1 MKKLNFLKST
11 LILIVLSFISI
22 SLYSQQL
29 NAHQWLEQNTLPVF
43 KPGHT
48 LPKLGQMF
56 SGNINIESRLAL
68 ATNYGYGIRLS
79 RSPKEREN
87 EAKMA
92 NLCIINPKL
101 YKVALFFANM
111 DGINNR
117 PEYTWPEGTFIP
129 GTKVFSPEMPDA
141 AWDNMIDYVMKQ
153 MDVQLSNL
161 PTEAVGSIENWTEY
175 GIHVPVS
182 YVDLGEK
189 NPSLLKAKGNRTW
202 YDYISSR
209 KGYYEKRMR
218 DAIKARFPNAL
229 YTAYTIAGLEEEK
242 DRMYGF
248 DFKYL
253 KDGTDYAS
261 PEIYF
266 NYFNTGFQVPADMFS
281 ELTHARFHEITNGS
295 PNYYA
300 WLSAGYVRNIASYQG
315 AVNQGMYSP
324 MDKWM
329 GFLKMN
335 YTAGM
340 LGGVT
345 TGEFDQ
351 VDASVQFPAEKPL
364 KWLEQMAVL
373 GHAHALFSWLE
384 PVLRNSDL
392 LEGPHKHKWS
402 PTQPAYEF
410 TQDNSKVMVRKT
422 KDKNQW
428 LVSAWAMDGVER
440 NVTVNIPVL
449 GAYTILARTCGTVFL
464 VEKTANGISSKWFD
478 ENGMFPSLT
487 ASQLNG
493 KYVQAN
499 KISVDAYTP
508 LKVRATKQLSV
519 KFQPDNTTNQSVVW
533 TSSNPEVATVSSTGL
548 VTRLKAGSA
557 DIIATEQEMGFQ
569 AIFQLTVPVKD
580 ISLDITD
587 KEITGIGTLQ
597 LKATVLPENATNNT
611 ITWISDNPD
620 VAKVSQ
626 TGRVSTLRAGVATI
640 KAISDDYG
648 NPSATC
654 TVIVKEQPVRSI
666 KLPDSFVEVGKSI
679 VIKPIITPGSAIEK
693 RVKWEESANPR
704 VITLEPDSV
713 SCKVSGVSVGE
724 VVISAKSVDGGY
736 NANAT
741 VKVVPVPPAPNFFL
755 TLNNGNENSISGFV
769 GYQFTIKS
777 ENDVTL
783 FGLGRFTNGVLKDN
797 HIVNLWSVDDQK
809 ITATATITPASQFD
823 GFGYQYEILSNPII
837 LKTGKS
843 YRIVSQEMAGGD
855 SWKKLGK
862 YGRTWAYAK
871 VDFGVTGSNNPNAF
885 PSTIAPGQKELE
897 GYGAATIYAKRN
909 HLEVGVKLNKTTSKL
924 EVGKSEQLNAEILIQ
939 SALHG
944 AEWSSSNPAIATVSS
959 NGLVNR
965 LAPGSV
971 TITATTYD
979 GFTAT
984 CVFE

>member
-22 SLYSQQL
+22 SLYSQQV

-48 LPKLGQMF
+48 LPKLGQMYC
-56 SGNINIESRLAL
+56 GNPTIDTRLAL
-68 ATNYGYGIRLS
+68 ATYYGYGIRLS
-79 RSPKEREN
+79 RTKERDN
-87 EAKMA
+87 EEKLA
-92 NLCIINPKL
+92 NLCVTNPKL
-101 YKVALFFANM
+101 YKASLFFANM
-111 DGINNR
+111 AGVYGQ
-117 PEYTWPEGTFIP
+117 PEYKWPEGSFLP
-129 GTKVFSPEMPDA
+129 GTRVTSPEMPDA
-141 AWDNMIDYVMKQ
+141 AWDNTIDFVMK
-153 MDVQLSNL
+153 MLDAQLGNL
-161 PTEAVGSIENWTEY
+161 SPEAVASIENWTEY
-175 GIHVPVS
+175 GVHVPGS
-182 YVDLGEK
+182 YIDLSEK
-189 NPSLLKAKGNRTW
+189 NPFLLKAKGNRTW
-202 YDYISSR
+202 RDYISIR
-209 KGYYEKRMR
+209 KAYYEKKIRE
-218 DAIKARFPNAL
+218 AIKAKYPNAL
-229 YTAYTIAGLEEEK
+229 YTAYGVSGLEMAK
-242 DRMYGF
+242 DSMWGF
-248 DFKYL
+248 DFKYMT
-253 KDGTDYAS
+253 KGTDYAS
-261 PEIYF
+261 PEIYY
-266 NYFNTGFQVPADMFS
+266 NYFNTGFAGKRDMIT
-281 ELTHARFHEITNGS
+281 ELTNARFQEINNNS
-295 PNYYA
+295 PYYYA

-324 MDKWM
+324 LDKWM

-345 TGEFDQ
+345 TGEFGCDL
-351 VDASVQFPAEKPL
+351 DYSIKFSKNNPP
-364 KWLEQMAVL
+364 KWLDQMAAL

-392 LEGPHKHKWS
+392 LEGPYKHKWS

-428 LVSAWAMDGVER
+428 LVTAWAMDGVER
-440 NVTVNIPVL
+440 DVTVNIPIL

-464 VEKTANGISSKWFD
+464 VEKTANGISSKWCD

-499 KISVDAYTP
+499 KITVDAYTP
-508 LKVRATKQLSV
+508 LKVGDTKQLTV
-519 KFQPDNTTNQSVVW
+519 KFQPEDPTNKSVIW
-533 TSSNPEVATVSSTGL
+533 ASSNPEVATVSSKGL

-557 DIIATEQEMGFQ
+557 DITATEQEMGFR
-569 AIFQLTVPVKD
+569 AVFQLTVSVKD

-587 KEITGIGTLQ
+587 KEITGIGSLQ
-597 LKATVLPENATNNT
+597 LKTTVSPENATNKT
-611 ITWISDNPD
+611 ITWISDNPE

-626 TGRVSTLRAGVATI
+626 TGRVSTLKAGVATI

-648 NPSATC
+648 NLSATC
-654 TVIVKEQPVRSI
+654 TLIVKEQPVKSI

-679 VIKPIITPGSAIEK
+679 VVKPIITPGSAIEK

-741 VKVVPVPPAPNFFL
+741 VRVVPQPIAPNYFN
-755 TLNNGNENSISGFV
+755 TSNNGNENSISGFV

-777 ENDVTL
+777 ENDITL

-809 ITATATITPASQFD
+809 IIASATITPASQFD

-862 YGRTWAYAK
+862 YGRSWAYAK

-909 HLEVGVKLNKTTSKL
+909 HLVVGVKLNKTTSKL
-924 EVGKSEQLNAEILIQ
+924 EVGKSEQLEAEILIQ

-959 NGLVNR
+959 NGLVTR